1 MTVADLIS
9 ILKRHDP
16 AVLVAVR
23 WVVDYDDMA
32 RTCEELRPGAV
43 HAVQL
48 CEVPVRSGGWAP
60 LGGAKVYD
68 LLNDDDDAGTV
79 RAVLLG

>member
-1 MTVADLIS
+1 M
-9 ILKRHDP
+9 
-16 AVLVAVR
+16 
-23 WVVDYDDMA
+23 
-32 RTCEELRPGAV
+32 

-48 CEVPVRSGGWAP
+48 CELPVRSGGWAP
-60 LGGAKVYD
+60 LGGAKLYD